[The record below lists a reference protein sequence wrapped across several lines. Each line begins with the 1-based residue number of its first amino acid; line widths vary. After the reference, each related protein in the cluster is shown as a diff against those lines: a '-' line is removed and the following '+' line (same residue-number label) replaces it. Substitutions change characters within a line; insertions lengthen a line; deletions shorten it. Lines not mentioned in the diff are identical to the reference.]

1 MARRQRCCSYLAL
14 VVSGSK
20 TLVPGSKILVGH
32 GGGREG
38 EDDYTELHGGEERR
52 LSL

>member
-1 MARRQRCCSYLAL
+1 MARRQRCNFYLAL

-20 TLVPGSKILVGH
+20 TLVSGGKTLVGH
-32 GGGREG
+32 GSGREG
-38 EDDYTELHGGEERR
+38 EDDYTELHGGEGRR